1 MDISFKDL
9 EKAKKFFAKHGIE
22 AKDVE
27 AEIRRLW
34 KANNMDEQ
42 FKKAQ
47 IDLLVYGK
55 AKIDISNIKE
65 NEDDN
70 SNRNKL

>member
-1 MDISFKDL
+1 MGISFKDL
-9 EKAKKFFAKHGIE
+9 EKATKFFAKHGIE

-27 AEIRRLW
+27 AEMRRLW

-42 FKKAQ
+42 FRKAQ
-47 IDLLVYGK
+47 VDLLFYGK

-70 SNRNKL
+70 RNRNKL